1 MFVVIRDCPWYGRTR
16 TINEIGIPG
25 RAGYR
30 MAAESARGA
39 LAAGVRNNKDDLG
52 T

>member
-1 MFVVIRDCPWYGRTR
+1 MVVPVQLTKLVF
-16 TINEIGIPG
+16 PG

-30 MAAESARGA
+30 MAAECARGA